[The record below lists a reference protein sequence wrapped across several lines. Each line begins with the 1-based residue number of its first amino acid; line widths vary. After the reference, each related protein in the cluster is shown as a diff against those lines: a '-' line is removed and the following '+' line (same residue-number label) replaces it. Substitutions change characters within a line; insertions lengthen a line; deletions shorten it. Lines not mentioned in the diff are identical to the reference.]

1 MKEQAQQKRGCKWNV
16 KKKIASLVTCNV
28 KAEAN
33 EASCGQSLSP
43 KVTQSQV
50 SEHARMLAAQYME
63 NMQ

>member
-1 MKEQAQQKRGCKWNV
+1 MS
-16 KKKIASLVTCNV
+16 KIASLVTYNA

-50 SEHARMLAAQYME
+50 SEHARMRAAQVYGRRAKRKAGSRGWFSL
-63 NMQ
+63 